1 MKYIVVVLKT
11 KQKTKILLLQYYFY
25 LNFHANFSEAC
36 IVLLCIVK
44 QQLYSAEETAAV
56 Q

>member
-1 MKYIVVVLKT
+1 MVAVVLKT
-11 KQKTKILLLQYYFY
+11 KQKNKILPSEYYSY
-25 LNFHANFSEAC
+25 LNVHANFSKAY

-44 QQLYSAEETAAV
+44 QQLYPAEETAAV